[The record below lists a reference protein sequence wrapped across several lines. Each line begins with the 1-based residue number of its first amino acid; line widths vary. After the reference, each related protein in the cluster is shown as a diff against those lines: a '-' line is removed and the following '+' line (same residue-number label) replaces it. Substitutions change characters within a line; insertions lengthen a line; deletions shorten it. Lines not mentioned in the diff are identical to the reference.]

1 MVTEHVTPAFL
12 PKLQPEHAGGPDG
25 AARGETRRGAWNCI
39 GTCKPD
45 ASGTRSPRR
54 APKAA
59 ALHTPHSAHTPRR
72 LRGPDG
78 TVLATR
84 RDPRCSPASASSVP
98 SPWEGD
104 SDPHG
109 AREHAGAGRRA
120 RCRQCGLT
128 VHVCRPKGSR
138 RWVTTGTS
146 RGSFHTNS
154 RGAASLNPAME
165 CFTEHTCG
173 TSEP

>member
-1 MVTEHVTPAFL
+1 MAPPGERRG
-12 PKLQPEHAGGPDG
+12 E
-25 AARGETRRGAWNCI
+25 ARGDAALGRSELHRNLHTRRLGNPLTATGAQGGGATHTTLCSHP
-39 GTCKPD
+39 TTSRCQTPP
-45 ASGTRSPRR
+45 PR
-54 APKAA
+54 
-59 ALHTPHSAHTPRR
+59 ALE
-72 LRGPDG
+72 PDG

-98 SPWEGD
+98 SPWEGN

-173 TSEP
+173 TSEH